1 MFSLTKKV
9 IFLVLLFI
17 FVGLV
22 SAGVFFV
29 RWSAEEIVFA
39 DGPNIVLSKGMTFEQ
54 ILRALKE
61 QGIAIDPYL
70 LQLLA
75 KLKGVDRNLKAG
87 TYEFPFKF
95 SPSELLDILSEGK
108 AKLYEF
114 RIHEGWTYRQLKEG
128 LGAHPHINFTLAD
141 KAEREVIKVLGLNLY
156 SLEGAFFPDTYF
168 FEAETKDLVLLAR
181 AHETMESKLSRIW
194 KGYDPQGYRVN
205 SLMELLVLA
214 SLIEKETGL
223 DRDRPLISQV
233 FHRRLMKKIR
243 LQTDPSVIFALGEE
257 FDGDLRRKD
266 LRLESPFNTYRN
278 KGLPPGPIS
287 YPSEASLAAA
297 ANPSLTEYLYF
308 VARGDGSSEFSKTLR
323 QHNQAVRKYQLRQ

>member
-22 SAGVFFV
+22 SAGFFFV

-54 ILRALKE
+54 ILSALKE

-114 RIHEGWTYRQLKEG
+114 RI
-128 LGAHPHINFTLAD
+128 
-141 KAEREVIKVLGLNLY
+141 
-156 SLEGAFFPDTYF
+156 
-168 FEAETKDLVLLAR
+168 
-181 AHETMESKLSRIW
+181 
-194 KGYDPQGYRVN
+194 
-205 SLMELLVLA
+205 
-214 SLIEKETGL
+214 
-223 DRDRPLISQV
+223 
-233 FHRRLMKKIR
+233 
-243 LQTDPSVIFALGEE
+243 
-257 FDGDLRRKD
+257 
-266 LRLESPFNTYRN
+266 
-278 KGLPPGPIS
+278 
-287 YPSEASLAAA
+287 
-297 ANPSLTEYLYF
+297 
-308 VARGDGSSEFSKTLR
+308 
-323 QHNQAVRKYQLRQ
+323 